1 MRKSNNLMNVNTI
14 LIFIVIVVLLF
25 RNTNSPLS
33 EPKTTVYHVEK
44 QSKPKR
50 YPMFNYNTQRV
61 AAFTQ
66 IGILYKQDS
75 NLILPLYGRR
85 TYARS
90 TTWNYYTSTNDDY
103 RIRLE
108 LNINGKDCS
117 EKTGCKE
124 LYTDDSVYIPEYSSM
139 FKVKIYN

>member
-1 MRKSNNLMNVNTI
+1 MQKYNRMNVNTI
-14 LIFIVIVVLLF
+14 LIFIVIIVLLF
-25 RNTNSPLS
+25 RNTSPS
-33 EPKTTVYHVEK
+33 EPKTTVYHV
-44 QSKPKR
+44 QNQTKPKR

-66 IGILYKQDS
+66 IGILYKHDS

-90 TTWNYYTSTNDDY
+90 NTWNYYTSTNDDY

-108 LNINGKDCS
+108 LNINNRDCS